1 MLVPSLTI
9 VRKEICDGF
18 RDFRSLASS
27 FFYELMGPIVV
38 GLVTLSGRGGNSA
51 EGNVAGLFG
60 LITVFVLVAP
70 FVGGMNVAMDT
81 VAGERERRSL
91 LPLLAN
97 PLSSYQVAIGKW
109 LATSMFAG
117 YGLVINLIGFGVVI
131 AALPGLRVLPVRPG
145 ALVLVV
151 SLGLFPLAFLA
162 AATQVAIST
171 YCRSVKEA
179 HTYLAYLTFVPMTT
193 GMFVVFS
200 PELFRQWWGIIPIIG
215 QELMLETCAK
225 GGSVPFLQA
234 LILGLLTFV
243 VALAAVVGTAHLLR
257 RDEIIYGN

>member
-1 MLVPSLTI
+1 MRAPSLTI
-9 VRKEICDGF
+9 LRKEICDGF

-27 FFYELMGPIVV
+27 FFYEFMGPIVV
-38 GLVTLSGRGGNSA
+38 GLVFLSGGGGNRA
-51 EGNVAGLFG
+51 EGGVAGLFG

-97 PLSSYQVAIGKW
+97 PLSSYQVAVGKW
-109 LATSMFAG
+109 LATSIFAG
-117 YGLVINLIGFGVVI
+117 NGLVVNLIGFGVVI
-131 AALPGLRVLPVRPG
+131 AALPGLRALPARPG
-145 ALVLVV
+145 AVGLVV
-151 SLGLFPLAFLA
+151 SLGLFPLALLA
-162 AATQVAIST
+162 AATQVAVST

-179 HTYLAYLTFVPMTT
+179 HTYLAYLTFVPMAT

-200 PELFRQWWGIIPIIG
+200 PELFRQGWGMVPIIG

-225 GGSVPFLQA
+225 GGSVPISQA
-234 LILGLLTFV
+234 LMVGLLTSA
-243 VALAAVVGTAHLLR
+243 VALAAVVGTARMLR